1 MRAQAG
7 AAGGGAR
14 YRFSSRTSWLSFH
27 EEAEAKP
34 WQLRASASGTHAR
47 LAGPA
52 KAIRL
57 TNLIASLPALFNPSY
72 FSYVRVSP
80 VACRIEYLRQ
90 ITARE
95 NSQLVADQ
103 IPVRREDTVSL
114 DEVSFGQMRLY

>member
-14 YRFSSRTSWLSFH
+14 YRLTSRPSWLSFH

-34 WQLRASASGTHAR
+34 WQLRASAPGTHAR
-47 LAGPA
+47 LTGPA

-72 FSYVRVSP
+72 FFLRPRVSP

-95 NSQLVADQ
+95 NSQLVDQ
-103 IPVRREDTVSL
+103 TLIQLGR
-114 DEVSFGQMRLY
+114 